1 MKRAWVERAK
11 VWVPSGDEPR
21 CAGKDAA
28 NVRRYIDDELGIIV
42 WREVGR
48 EDGDVAINLGPA
60 GSQHGRL
67 VAHELRIRIISEGT
81 QGRILP
87 PESLISESLGR

>member
-1 MKRAWVERAK
+1 MSLAARGRMR
-11 VWVPSGDEPR
+11 PT
-21 CAGKDAA
+21 CAVISMM
-28 NVRRYIDDELGIIV
+28 NSVSFV

>member
-1 MKRAWVERAK
+1 MSLAARGRMR
-11 VWVPSGDEPR
+11 PT
-21 CAGKDAA
+21 CAVTSMM
-28 NVRRYIDDELGIIV
+28 NSVSFV